1 MRRNVKMSE
10 ISDGNLYTANDMV
23 KADCRNCTGCS
34 ACCRGMG
41 DSILLDPYDVWQL
54 CCGLEKTFEEL
65 LDQRLEL
72 GLSDGMILPHL
83 KLKKETES
91 CSFLTPEGRCSIHT
105 FRPGICRLFPLGRYY
120 EEDGKG
126 FRYFLQ
132 IHECRKKDRSKI
144 KVKKWLGI
152 PELQRYEAYILSW
165 HRFLK
170 KCESEMQGL
179 EPDQQRILQLFLL
192 RTFYQ
197 TPYPIQNVTEYE
209 RFYEAYE
216 NRMAMVTEKLS
227 LSL

>member
-23 KADCRNCTGCS
+23 KADCRDCKGCS

-54 CCGLEKTFEEL
+54 CCGLGKTFEEL

-72 GLSDGMILPHL
+72 GVADGMILPHL
-83 KLKKETES
+83 KLKKETET
-91 CSFLTPEGRCSIHT
+91 CSFLTPEGRCSIHG

-120 EEDGKG
+120 EEDGSG

-152 PELQRYEAYILSW
+152 PELQRYEAYVLSW

-170 KCESEMQGL
+170 RCGEEMQEL

-197 TPYPIQNVTEYE
+197 APYPIQNVTEYE